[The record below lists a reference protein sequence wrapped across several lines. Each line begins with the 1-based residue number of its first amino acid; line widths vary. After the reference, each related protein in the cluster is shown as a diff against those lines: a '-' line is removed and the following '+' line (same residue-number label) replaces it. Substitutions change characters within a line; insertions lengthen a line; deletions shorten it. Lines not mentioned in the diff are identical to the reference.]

1 MRYQLLFEYIL
12 PYTPTS
18 QDLIENLIDRY
29 QDWVYSNLGY
39 NIDIIKS
46 YDTKKGK
53 LNLLFIFKTIED
65 VMAFKLRWL

>member
-1 MRYQLLFEYIL
+1 MKYQLLFEYIL

-18 QDLIENLIDRY
+18 LDLIENLIDRY